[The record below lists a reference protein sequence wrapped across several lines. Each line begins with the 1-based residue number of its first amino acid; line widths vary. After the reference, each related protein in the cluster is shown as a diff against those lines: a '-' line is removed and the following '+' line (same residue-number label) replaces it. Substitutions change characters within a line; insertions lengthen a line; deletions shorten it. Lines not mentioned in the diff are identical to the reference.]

1 MMPRA
6 WGLSPDKDEKWLG
19 TQAWGGRGKWIY
31 NTSVFC
37 QHFMWL
43 IHLCEGIL
51 LHEFSSLLCHKETS
65 WNSQTFIYSIH
76 FMASLH
82 LSCLKTTSCWLYTF
96 MACLHFMCAFHDCLL
111 PPSLPITS
119 WLYPTPVF
127 KIHFMIYFHFY
138 GTSLLHDHLTPMCT
152 NYTSW
157 SCCTFMFKPNF
168 MPTLYFYEHLI
179 LHVD

>member
-43 IHLCEGIL
+43 IHLCEGIS
-51 LHEFSSLLCHKETS
+51 LHEFSSLRCHKETS
-65 WNSQTFIYSIH
+65 WNFHTFMYSIH
-76 FMASLH
+76 FMFIYHFYVQTPLH
-82 LSCLKTTSCWLYTF
+82 GFTSPIVLKN
-96 MACLHFMCAFHDCLL
+96 
-111 PPSLPITS
+111 
-119 WLYPTPVF
+119 
-127 KIHFMIYFHFY
+127 HFMIYFHFY
-138 GTSLLHDHLTPMCT
+138 GTSLLHGHLTPMCT

-168 MPTLYFYEHLI
+168 MPTLYFYVHLI
-179 LHVD
+179 LHVCPLL